1 MDIVE
6 ILIACNSI
14 SFKIMQVLS
23 SKPYQGKGSLRKT
36 EGITSGS
43 LEHNMNITW
52 GFLIILHK
60 KYMGENFAA
69 FHF

>member
-23 SKPYQGKGSLRKT
+23 SKPYQGKGWDTVILSYCHPGCLILMGNSILLR
-36 EGITSGS
+36 
-43 LEHNMNITW
+43 LNV
-52 GFLIILHK
+52 F
-60 KYMGENFAA
+60 
-69 FHF
+69 